1 MRTNQPSDERAARP
15 LQPNES
21 EPLEPEQKPSEPVEP
36 YPIKP
41 DRTKEIIEKAT
52 DLYENFKA
60 ASFSRDSYIE
70 LGESIKKGKTFKEV
84 HPVVQRLIM
93 KVAKAVHR
101 ID

>member
-1 MRTNQPSDERAARP
+1 M
-15 LQPNES
+15 
-21 EPLEPEQKPSEPVEP
+21 EPVPTEPVQTEPVPVEP
-36 YPIKP
+36 KP

-70 LGESIKKGKTFKEV
+70 LGESIKKGKAFKEV

-93 KVAKAVHR
+93 KVAKAIHR